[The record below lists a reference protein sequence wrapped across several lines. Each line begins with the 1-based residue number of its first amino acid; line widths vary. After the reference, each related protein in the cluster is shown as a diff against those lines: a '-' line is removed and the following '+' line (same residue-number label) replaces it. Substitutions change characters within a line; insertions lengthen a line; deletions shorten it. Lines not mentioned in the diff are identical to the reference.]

1 VCLYL
6 TTEYSVPFPFLL
18 MPQPSVDNEPSMF
31 MFPYQAG
38 TNYGLASNLVPNDE
52 YATAPR
58 HPTGKQIG
66 AFGIDEYNRAEL
78 NDQRV
83 RDYIYADSTYSVRN
97 LHEALDVSW
106 RPPADS
112 AYPPI
117 VASPNYGTM
126 AKEPEMAG
134 TGHHWG
140 YASCEWLAHCD
151 GTNTASVQTGTMVG
165 SSCEV
170 DRRDTQIFG
179 YCFESSTG
187 SLECG
192 RAIDITDQYNGV
204 RGSADPNPKHQLTHT
219 AASGDMPASTGNS
232 GDMSGV
238 KKNLHTTFLDGVGYR
253 GADRCPRGT
262 DATGIGISV
271 TKRLK
276 IGGCMIM
283 ADQNFTVTAEVHV
296 PQMCSVPADYHKGCM
311 FPGATNYDPNAR
323 QSGDCHYLTHG
334 CTDSTA
340 VNFNAESSID
350 DGSCIAAVFGCTVHN
365 EGYWQ
370 VQPTTP
376 DYKDRFVG
384 VPLRAIGH
392 VDHNTYG
399 SVLYYNSEANVL
411 DTSCVVTIEGCMD
424 SLAINYDPHANVN
437 SRTWCVM
444 PVPGCMMPTTPFSN
458 GLYDGSGGKPHT
470 RDGLATNFAFDATVS
485 APETCVIERFGCT
498 DSLANNYD
506 PHATVNFDCYPE
518 VSVCLD
524 NAAINFNCTGRGYDD
539 SNGNYIGYTAACTDF
554 ELYSPGPRGT
564 THAQDLCILGVS
576 PPPPPGGVTS
586 GKILSVEMVT
596 DFIFAGGCEDIVLVE
611 LVLAYV
617 SSLGD
622 ELFSGT
628 TAEETCGS
636 VNVKFRTPMASMDAF
651 NAASNTVSSTFNN
664 LASIN
669 SALGVEALALP
680 TVVANIQY
688 GGSDNTAAVVGG
700 AVGGTLGGLCLIA
713 GIIFMVRKS
722 KKVEA

>member
-18 MPQPSVDNEPSMF
+18 MPQPSLDNEPSMF

-83 RDYIYADSTYSVRN
+83 RDYIYADSAYSVRN

-106 RPPADS
+106 RPPANS

-117 VASPNYGTM
+117 VASPNWGTV

-151 GTNTASVQTGTMVG
+151 GTNTASVKTGTMVG
-165 SSCEV
+165 SSCWV
-170 DRRDTQIFG
+170 NRRGTQIPG

-219 AASGDMPASTGNS
+219 AGSTGNS

-238 KKNLHTTFLDGVGYR
+238 KSNLDTTFLDGVGYM

-311 FPGATNYDPNAR
+311 FPGANNYDPNAK

-350 DGSCIAAVFGCTVHN
+350 DGSCIAAVPGCTVHG
-365 EGYWQ
+365 EGYFE
-370 VQPTTP
+370 VQSTTP
-376 DYKDRFVG
+376 DYQDRFVG

-392 VDHNTYG
+392 VDHNSYG
-399 SVLYYNSEANVL
+399 SVLNYNAQANVL
-411 DTSCVVTIEGCMD
+411 DTSCIVTIEGCMD

-444 PVPGCMMPTTPFSN
+444 PVTGCMMPTTPFSN
-458 GLYDGSGGKPHT
+458 GLYDGSNAKPHT
-470 RDGLATNFAFDATVS
+470 RDGLAINFEFGATVS
-485 APETCVIERFGCT
+485 APTTCVIERFGCT
-498 DSLANNYD
+498 DSLAHNYD
-506 PHATVNFDCYPE
+506 PHATVDFDCYPE
-518 VSVCLD
+518 TSVCLD
-524 NAAINFNCTGRGYDD
+524 NAAINFNCTSRGVDD
-539 SNGNYIGYTAACTDF
+539 SNGNFNYYTAACNTA
-554 ELYSPGPRGT
+554 SPRGT
-564 THAQDLCILGVS
+564 THSSEVCLYTAVS
-576 PPPPPGGVTS
+576 PPPPPDGFTG
-586 GKILSVEMVT
+586 GKIQSIVVEATFLLSGDMDDYPESRVNSIIAAYEATV
-596 DFIFAGGCEDIVLVE
+596 AGLI
-611 LVLAYV
+611 
-617 SSLGD
+617 
-622 ELFSGT
+622 GT
-628 TAEETCGS
+628 TATVSAGS
-636 VNVKFRTPMASMDAF
+636 VNIVMSTPVASTDAY
-651 NAASNTVSSTFNN
+651 NTASASVASSFNN
-664 LASIN
+664 LATIN
-669 SALGVEALALP
+669 SALGVDALSTP
-680 TVVANIQY
+680 VVVARIQY

-700 AVGGTLGGLCLIA
+700 AVGGTLGGLCLIG
-713 GIIFMVRKS
+713 GIVFMVRKS